1 MIRQINI
8 TATIPAGETT
18 ATTTSET
25 TIHGKILKVDVN
37 YPTNTVTVD
46 LDTVGEQKVQKI
58 MDLAAA
64 NTDVTYYPRV
74 ALEDNTGSALDLS
87 DTEGGDVAM
96 YGHFVVFGKITLSLA
111 SGTAGEGVT
120 VGITYEGEG

>member
-1 MIRQINI
+1 MIRQISI
-8 TATIPAGETT
+8 TATIATGETT
-18 ATTTSET
+18 ATATSEF
-25 TIHGKILKVDVN
+25 INGKILKVDVN

-46 LDTVGEQKVQKI
+46 LDTVGEQKAQKI
-58 MDLAAA
+58 MDLGAA

-96 YGHFVVFGKITLSLA
+96 YGPFVVFGRVTLSLA
-111 SGTAGEGVT
+111 SGTAGEAVT
-120 VGITYEGEG
+120 VGITYEND